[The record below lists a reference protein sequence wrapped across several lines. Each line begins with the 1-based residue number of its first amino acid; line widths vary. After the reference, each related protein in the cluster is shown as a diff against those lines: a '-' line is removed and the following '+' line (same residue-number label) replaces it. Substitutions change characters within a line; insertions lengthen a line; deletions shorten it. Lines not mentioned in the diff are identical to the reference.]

1 MSFFTDVVKPKTSKS
16 ESPRTRRIRG
26 LLEQKTPSPLASDT
40 HKSLGKLVV
49 VPSLFSGLFSLH
61 LSSSSSSSLINLL
74 PILPLLSSSFSLLS
88 PFLFL
93 LSFSLLFYFHSSS
106 SLFPSIT
113 SPPPSPLSPYF
124 SLLVLYLYPLFNLSF
139 LPPSHPQQS
148 TLAPTVLS
156 TSMTHL
162 TERL

>member
-26 LLEQKTPSPLASDT
+26 LSEQKTPSPLASDT

-49 VPSLFSGLFSLH
+49 VPSLFSGLVSLH

-93 LSFSLLFYFHSSS
+93 PSFSLLFSLPSPPLPLLSLPTSLSSS
-106 SLFPSIT
+106 STYILSLI
-113 SPPPSPLSPYF
+113 SPF
-124 SLLVLYLYPLFNLSF
+124 F
-139 LPPSHPQQS
+139 LPHSLSNQPSLPQS
-148 TLAPTVLS
+148 C
-156 TSMTHL
+156 
-162 TERL
+162 RLL